1 MVTMPGGTSAITN
14 ATRRRSR
21 TQPLSW
27 HLLMLCLTLVLPIL
41 VLAGVLASYVA
52 SQHAYLD
59 RTGLDAAR
67 GAAQAIDRELT
78 GLIFAAEVLAQAP
91 SAQAG
96 NWPEFASY
104 AREFRREL
112 RADIEVHDRA
122 GQQRVNTADAEGATP
137 TARPE
142 GAT

>member
-1 MVTMPGGTSAITN
+1 
-14 ATRRRSR
+14 
-21 TQPLSW
+21 
-27 HLLMLCLTLVLPIL
+27 MLCLTLVLPIL
-41 VLAGVLASYVA
+41 VLAGVLASFYVA

-142 GAT
+142 GATQTPDIASMAPCPRPIRHGSRTSSSTR